1 MDKLIIEKLKQEDL
15 KEAIAIYDTNH
26 NLKTN
31 YEKLYEQYD
40 SIYNNPDY
48 YNIVAKL
55 NGKIIGMATI
65 VINHDIVEE
74 LHPFLTVWN
83 LGVHKEYRRMKVGTK
98 MLDYI
103 YNLAKNLKCDF
114 IALIAESDNIIGQQF
129 YESLG
134 YIKEI
139 GYVKLINKSIW

>member
-1 MDKLIIEKLKQEDL
+1 
-15 KEAIAIYDTNH
+15 
-26 NLKTN
+26 
-31 YEKLYEQYD
+31 
-40 SIYNNPDY
+40 
-48 YNIVAKL
+48 
-55 NGKIIGMATI
+55 
-65 VINHDIVEE
+65 
-74 LHPFLTVWN
+74 
-83 LGVHKEYRRMKVGTK
+83 

>member
-1 MDKLIIEKLKQEDL
+1 
-15 KEAIAIYDTNH
+15 
-26 NLKTN
+26 
-31 YEKLYEQYD
+31 
-40 SIYNNPDY
+40 
-48 YNIVAKL
+48 
-55 NGKIIGMATI
+55 
-65 VINHDIVEE
+65 
-74 LHPFLTVWN
+74 
-83 LGVHKEYRRMKVGTK
+83 MKVGTK